1 MAKVVT
7 VMNMKGGVGK
17 TTVSMHLAAAS
28 VAWQFESKAP
38 RRVLVIDYD
47 PQFNL
52 SQSLL
57 SSKAY
62 YALEANKQTILSV
75 LTEDEDDLDPY
86 HLQVPGNEKP
96 PAVADI
102 ATRVMTPAKNR
113 SLDLVA
119 STLDLMY
126 VALGQADGSLKPMEA
141 RFSAFIAECRSSY
154 DLIIIDCHP
163 AGSIFTKTSLR
174 NSDFVVIP
182 VMPQKYAVRG
192 IGLMM
197 SFIEAKK
204 QGGRGPSPLIL
215 FNNVPRAGTAKEE
228 TSIRND
234 AKYGPLCME
243 NSLKKYTAFSEPEH
257 GSGFAWQSK
266 KAYSSEA
273 SGNIHRVCKEFLEK
287 VGLLNDAQ

>member
-1 MAKVVT
+1 MGKVVT

-28 VAWQFESKAP
+28 VAWGFNDKAP
-38 RRVLVIDYD
+38 RKVLVIDYD

-52 SQSLL
+52 SQSFLAP
-57 SSKAY
+57 KAY
-62 YALEANKQTILSV
+62 YALEAKKKTILSV
-75 LTEDEDDLDPY
+75 LTEDEDNLDPY
-86 HLQVPGNEKP
+86 HLQVPGNENP
-96 PAVADI
+96 PSVDDI
-102 ATRVMTPAKNR
+102 ATRVLTPAKFR
-113 SLDLVA
+113 SLDLVV

-141 RFSAFIAECRSSY
+141 RFSKFMAECRNNY

-204 QGGRGPSPLIL
+204 QGAKGPQPIIL
-215 FNNVPRAGTAKEE
+215 FNNVPRVGIAKEE

-234 AKYGPLCME
+234 AKLGPLCMV
-243 NSLKKYTAFSEPEH
+243 NSMKKYTAFTEPEN
-257 GSGFAWQSK
+257 GAGFAWQSK

-273 SGNIHRVCKEFLEK
+273 TGNIYKVCKEFLET
-287 VGLLNDAQ
+287 VGLINDAQ

>member
-1 MAKVVT
+1 MGKVVT

-28 VAWQFESKAP
+28 TAWDFGDKAP
-38 RRVLVIDYD
+38 RKVLVIDYD

-52 SQSLL
+52 TQSLL
-57 SSKAY
+57 SPKSY
-62 YALEANKQTILSV
+62 YALEQKKKTILSV
-75 LTEDEDDLDPY
+75 LLEDEENLDPY

-102 ATRVMTPAKNR
+102 ATRVLSYAKVR
-113 SLDLVA
+113 TLDLVA

-126 VALGQADGSLKPMEA
+126 VALGQVDGSIKPMEA
-141 RFSAFIAECRSSY
+141 RFATFIAECRKNY

-174 NSDFVVIP
+174 NSDYVVIP

-197 SFIEAKK
+197 TFIEAKK
-204 QGGRGPSPLIL
+204 QGSKGPTPIIL
-215 FNNVPRAGTAKEE
+215 FNNVPRVGTSKEE
-228 TSIRND
+228 LSIRSDQN
-234 AKYGPLCME
+234 YGPLCMT
-243 NSLKKYTAFSEPEH
+243 NSMKRYTAFTEPES

-273 SGNIHRVCKEFLEK
+273 TGNVYKVAKEFLEK
-287 VGLLNDAQ
+287 VGLINDTK